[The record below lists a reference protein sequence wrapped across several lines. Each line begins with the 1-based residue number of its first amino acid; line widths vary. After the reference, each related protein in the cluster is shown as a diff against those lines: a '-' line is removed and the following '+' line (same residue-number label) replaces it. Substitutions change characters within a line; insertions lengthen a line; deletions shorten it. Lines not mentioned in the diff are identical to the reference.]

1 MKKDLPMRE
10 KKVDYWN
17 GKTTEIDWEKGEK
30 LIGYSDQSGIKFGF
44 PIEDEDRQWDF
55 FNNGEDIKRYI
66 LYRAYGERDDLL
78 YIGKS
83 KTIMSRITAHL
94 ARSDWKLRVVKLLFE
109 DYKDQESLD
118 DAEIKAIK
126 KEKPLYNKKH
136 NTKEMQVY
144 ALACI

>member
-1 MKKDLPMRE
+1 MKRNLPMRE

-17 GKTTEIDWEKGEK
+17 GKTTEIDWERGEK
-30 LIGYSDQSGIKFGF
+30 LIEYSDQSGIKFGF

-83 KTIMSRITAHL
+83 KTIMSRITSHL
-94 ARSDWKLRVVKLLFE
+94 AKSDWKLRVVKILFE
-109 DYKDQESLD
+109 DYKDQETLD
-118 DAEIKAIK
+118 DAEIKAIQ

-144 ALACI
+144 GF